1 MGDGRDARHPAPD
14 PGHRADHDR
23 AAADQGEG
31 AGDAVSTLA
40 TAPARPKP
48 PPGRRRGRRSPATKT
63 ERALGWALRGLVA
76 LILAFLVIPIL
87 IVVLESFN
95 SVDYLSFPLEGWSLT
110 HYRQFFAD
118 SAWVDATLLSARI
131 ALLAAAIATVVG
143 TAAAW
148 GLARSPAR
156 GKGLVF
162 ALMYSPLVIPIIVL
176 AMSYYF
182 TFADFRVIGHWQVIA
197 VAYSVMG
204 VPYVLVAVSS
214 ALQQFDS
221 ELENAART
229 LGASL
234 PKTLLRITLPSLTS
248 AISAGALFAFV
259 IAFDEAVIILF
270 VSGTGSVTLPRK
282 LWDSVRYDLTP
293 TLAVAGTILIAV
305 CVGLFLLSELIKI
318 LRERRERR

>member
-1 MGDGRDARHPAPD
+1 MSAIEAPT
-14 PGHRADHDR
+14 
-23 AAADQGEG
+23 
-31 AGDAVSTLA
+31 V
-40 TAPARPKP
+40 PARVKP
-48 PPGRRRGRRSPATKT
+48 PARRRKRLPATPV
-63 ERALGWALRGLVA
+63 EHVLHWSLLGVVTLVF
-76 LILAFLVIPIL
+76 AFLVIPIV

-95 SVDYLSFPLEGWSLT
+95 SADYLSFPLEGWSLH
-110 HYRQFFAD
+110 HYRRFFAD

-143 TAAAW
+143 TIAAW
-148 GLARSPAR
+148 GLARSASR
-156 GKGLVF
+156 GKGVVF
-162 ALMYSPLVIPIIVL
+162 ALLYSPLVIPIIVL

-182 TFADFRVIGHWQVIA
+182 TFADYKLIGQWQMVA

-204 VPYVLVAVSS
+204 IPYVLVSVSS
-214 ALQQFDS
+214 ALQQFDP

-229 LGASL
+229 LGAGMTR
-234 PKTLLRITLPSLTS
+234 TLLRITLPSLTS

-270 VSGTGSVTLPRK
+270 VAGNDSVTLARK

-305 CVGLFLLSELIKI
+305 CVGLFCLSELIKTI
-318 LRERRERR
+318 RERRERR

>member
-1 MGDGRDARHPAPD
+1 MSATDV
-14 PGHRADHDR
+14 
-23 AAADQGEG
+23 G
-31 AGDAVSTLA
+31 AVG
-40 TAPARPKP
+40 APARARPAP
-48 PPGRRRGRRSPATKT
+48 PRRRRKRLPATPM
-63 ERALGWALRGLVA
+63 ERALHWALVGVVTLVF
-76 LILAFLVIPIL
+76 AFLVIPIL
-87 IVVLESFN
+87 IVILESFN
-95 SVDYLSFPLEGWSLT
+95 SADYLSFPPEGWSLT
-110 HYRQFFAD
+110 HYRRFFAD

-143 TAAAW
+143 TVAAW
-148 GLARSPAR
+148 GLARSTSR

-162 ALMYSPLVIPIIVL
+162 ALLYSPLVIPIIVL

-182 TFADFRVIGHWQVIA
+182 TFADYRLIGQWQMVAI
-197 VAYSVMG
+197 AYSVMG
-204 VPYVLVAVSS
+204 IPYVLVSVSS
-214 ALQQFDS
+214 ALQQFDP

-229 LGASL
+229 LGAGL
-234 PKTLLRITLPSLTS
+234 PRTLLQITLPSLTS

-270 VSGTGSVTLPRK
+270 VAGNDSVTLARK

-305 CVGLFLLSELIKI
+305 CVGLFVLSELIKI

>member
-1 MGDGRDARHPAPD
+1 M
-14 PGHRADHDR
+14 
-23 AAADQGEG
+23 
-31 AGDAVSTLA
+31 STVDM
-40 TAPARPKP
+40 TAPTARNGNGERPPP
-48 PPGRRRGRRSPATKT
+48 PPGARRRGRRSPATPT
-63 ERALGWALRGLVA
+63 ERALGWVLRIVVA
-76 LILAFLVIPIL
+76 LVLLFLVTPIV

-95 SVDYLSFPLEGWSLT
+95 SVDYLSFPPEGWSLT
-110 HYRQFFAD
+110 HYRKFFAD
-118 SAWVDATLLSARI
+118 SAWVDASLLSAKI
-131 ALLAAAIATVVG
+131 ALLAALIATVVG
-143 TAAAW
+143 TVAAW
-148 GLARSPAR
+148 GLARSKAR
-156 GKGLVF
+156 GKGFVF
-162 ALMYSPLVIPIIVL
+162 ALLYSPLLIPIIVL

-182 TFADFRVIGHWQVIA
+182 TFADLKVIGHWQLIS

-204 VPYVLVAVSS
+204 IPYVLVAVSN
-214 ALQQFDS
+214 ALQQFDP

-229 LGASL
+229 LGAGMTR
-234 PKTLLRITLPSLTS
+234 TLLRITLPSLTS

-270 VSGTGSVTLPRK
+270 VSGSGSVTLPRK

>member
-1 MGDGRDARHPAPD
+1 M
-14 PGHRADHDR
+14 
-23 AAADQGEG
+23 
-31 AGDAVSTLA
+31 STM
-40 TAPARPKP
+40 TAPTARDGGETRPAR
-48 PPGRRRGRRSPATKT
+48 PPGRRRDRRSPSTPL
-63 ERALGWALRGLVA
+63 ERVLRWGLRVVVTLVLGYLVT
-76 LILAFLVIPIL
+76 PIV

-110 HYRQFFAD
+110 HYRKFFAD

-131 ALLAAAIATVVG
+131 AALAALIATVVG
-143 TAAAW
+143 TVAAW
-148 GLARSPAR
+148 GLARSNAR
-156 GKGLVF
+156 GKGFVF
-162 ALMYSPLVIPIIVL
+162 ALLYSPLLIPIIVL

-182 TFADFRVIGHWQVIA
+182 TFADLKVIGHWQLIS

-204 VPYVLVAVSS
+204 IPYVLVAVSN
-214 ALQQFDS
+214 ALQQFDP

-229 LGASL
+229 LGAGMTR
-234 PKTLLRITLPSLTS
+234 TLLRITLPSLTS

-270 VSGTGSVTLPRK
+270 VGGSGSVTLPRM
-282 LWDSVRYDLTP
+282 LWDSVRNDLTP
-293 TLAVAGTILIAV
+293 TLAVAGTILIVV